1 MLSVQEIYETVRSWP
16 VAEQVKFAALIL
28 NDVSQSDALTSEAV
42 RGSSSGHEITSE
54 EIQDAL
60 GRVYAR
66 YSGTLKRLAE

>member
-1 MLSVQEIYETVRSWP
+1 MLSTQEIYETVRSWP

-28 NDVSQSDALTSEAV
+28 NDVSHSDALTSEGIL
-42 RGSSSGHEITSE
+42 GSSDHEITSD

-66 YSGTLKRLAE
+66 YSDTLKRLAE